1 MRSPP
6 TGPGCRPIARLGA
19 MADGTR
25 TTDRRLRADSLGPW
39 VVTGLVVWL
48 GVAWIGW
55 MLWQNSPPK
64 AGFDLALLL
73 EGARRVLAGE
83 TPYDPA
89 MLAGASPDAVELF
102 YSYPPPVAQAMT
114 LLSWLPNGVVLVL
127 WGVGATLGF
136 AWVAARLA
144 VWAGS
149 RPLPMAV
156 RAVAVAPLVLPFAIA
171 VLFGNLDAWYP
182 LAYGAFLLAALPG
195 STRRVQAGAGV
206 AVAIISIAKLHPAP
220 LLLWIALRAWRE
232 HGGPQAR

>member
-1 MRSPP
+1 
-6 TGPGCRPIARLGA
+6 
-19 MADGTR
+19 MADDSR
-25 TTDRRLRADSLGPW
+25 TADRRLRADSLGPW
-39 VVTGLVVWL
+39 VVTGIVVWL

-144 VWAGS
+144 VGAGYP
-149 RPLPMAV
+149 PLPMAV
-156 RAVAVAPLVLPFAIA
+156 RAIAVAPLVLPFAIA

-182 LAYGAFLLAALPG
+182 LAYGALPAGRAARLDP
-195 STRRVQAGAGV
+195 AGAARGRRRRRDHLDRQAPPGAAA
-206 AVAIISIAKLHPAP
+206 AVD
-220 LLLWIALRAWRE
+220 RAA
-232 HGGPQAR
+232 GLA